1 MKKHVRWGQRVAGRG
16 SQGGLLWGGD
26 TWAET
31 WIKRGSKSF
40 VSLVGGASTPRALAV
55 HVSVS
60 PAISALSAVF
70 IHQPPLCTYSRAGLA
85 LKLPLRPVPP
95 ASSCLKEIIEK
106 ASGDLS
112 RPSRRAWHDQSVMY
126 VGWSLWCQEL
136 PDSQLVIQPLH
147 KYLQNPGNYL
157 PTLLAPLWSS
167 HRMGNTLQCSLRP
180 SSS

>member
-1 MKKHVRWGQRVAGRG
+1 M
-16 SQGGLLWGGD
+16 
-26 TWAET
+26 
-31 WIKRGSKSF
+31 
-40 VSLVGGASTPRALAV
+40 SLVGGASTPRALAV